1 MEQKEFSKFQIAQL
15 KRTAQNVEQSVKR
28 KNRLE
33 KQIIELSQA
42 YKQAKEEIDA
52 WQAPIKA
59 VFHGHTT
66 EELVESVTTDTGKL
80 DKNGKPIKV
89 TKFVL
94 KYPETIIPIE
104 NVESA
109 PVEPTPEVEPAEEP
123 ESEVNNDVNDL
134 PFGD

>member
-28 KNRLE
+28 KNKLE
-33 KQIIELSQA
+33 KQIIELSQE

-94 KYPETIIPIE
+94 KYPDTIVPPAVEDAEIDNTEETNNTVEE
-104 NVESA
+104 NTNENI
-109 PVEPTPEVEPAEEP
+109 
-123 ESEVNNDVNDL
+123 NN
-134 PFGD
+134 PFED

>member
-28 KNRLE
+28 KNKLE
-33 KQIIELSQA
+33 KQIIELSQE

-94 KYPETIIPIE
+94 KYPDTIIPPVVE
-104 NVESA
+104 NAETDNTVE
-109 PVEPTPEVEPAEEP
+109 ENTNENI
-123 ESEVNNDVNDL
+123 NN
-134 PFGD
+134 PFED

>member
-28 KNRLE
+28 KNKLE
-33 KQIIELSQA
+33 KQIIELSQE

-94 KYPETIIPIE
+94 KYPDTIIPPVVEDAETDNTVEE
-104 NVESA
+104 NTNENI
-109 PVEPTPEVEPAEEP
+109 
-123 ESEVNNDVNDL
+123 NN
-134 PFGD
+134 PFED

>member
-28 KNRLE
+28 KNKLE
-33 KQIIELSQA
+33 KQIIELSQE

-66 EELVESVTTDTGKL
+66 EELVKSVTTDTGKL

-94 KYPETIIPIE
+94 KYPDTIVPPVVEDAETDNTVEE
-104 NVESA
+104 NTNE
-109 PVEPTPEVEPAEEP
+109 
-123 ESEVNNDVNDL
+123 NIND
-134 PFGD
+134 PFED

>member
-28 KNRLE
+28 KNKLE
-33 KQIIELSQA
+33 KQIIELSQE

-66 EELVESVTTDTGKL
+66 EELVESVTTDTGKF

-94 KYPETIIPIE
+94 KYPDTIIPPVVE
-104 NVESA
+104 NAETDNTVE
-109 PVEPTPEVEPAEEP
+109 ENTNENI
-123 ESEVNNDVNDL
+123 NN
-134 PFGD
+134 PFED

>member
-33 KQIIELSQA
+33 KQIIALSQA
-42 YKQAKEEIDA
+42 YKQAKEEIEA

-59 VFHGHTT
+59 VFNGHTT
-66 EELVESVTTDTGKL
+66 EDLVETVITDTGKL
-80 DKNGKPIKV
+80 DKNGKPIKI

-94 KYPETIIPIE
+94 RYPDTILPPKNEETAE
-104 NVESA
+104 TAES
-109 PVEPTPEVEPAEEP
+109 TPEVEQT
-123 ESEVNNDVNDL
+123 ESEVNDINNL
-134 PFGD
+134 PFED

>member
-28 KNRLE
+28 KNKLE
-33 KQIIELSQA
+33 KQIIELSQE

-94 KYPETIIPIE
+94 KYPDTIIPPVVE
-104 NVESA
+104 NAEADNTVE
-109 PVEPTPEVEPAEEP
+109 ENTNENI
-123 ESEVNNDVNDL
+123 NN
-134 PFGD
+134 PFED

>member
-28 KNRLE
+28 KNKLE
-33 KQIIELSQA
+33 KQIIELSQE

-66 EELVESVTTDTGKL
+66 EELVESVTTETGKF
-80 DKNGKPIKV
+80 DKNNKPIKV

-94 KYPETIIPIE
+94 KYPDTIIP
-104 NVESA
+104 
-109 PVEPTPEVEPAEEP
+109 PVAEEVEADNTEET
-123 ESEVNNDVNDL
+123 NNTVEENTNENINN
-134 PFGD
+134 PFED

>member
-28 KNRLE
+28 KNKLE
-33 KQIIELSQA
+33 KQIIELSQE

-94 KYPETIIPIE
+94 KYPDTIVPPVVEYAETDNTVEE
-104 NVESA
+104 NTNENI
-109 PVEPTPEVEPAEEP
+109 
-123 ESEVNNDVNDL
+123 NN
-134 PFGD
+134 PFED

>member
-1 MEQKEFSKFQIAQL
+1 MENKEFSKFQIAQL

-28 KNRLE
+28 KNKLE
-33 KQIIELSQA
+33 KQIVELGKEYKKAQAEIE
-42 YKQAKEEIDA
+42 A

-66 EELVESVTTDTGKL
+66 EEMVESQTIDTGKL

-94 KYPETIIPIE
+94 KYPETIIPPTEIQSE
-104 NVESA
+104 SDSVAVDDSDNV
-109 PVEPTPEVEPAEEP
+109 VT
-123 ESEVNNDVNDL
+123 ESELTNNVNDL
-134 PFGD
+134 PFD

>member
-28 KNRLE
+28 KNKLE
-33 KQIIELSQA
+33 KQIIELSQE

-66 EELVESVTTDTGKL
+66 EELVESVTTDTGKI
-80 DKNGKPIKV
+80 DKNGRPIKT

-94 KYPETIIPIE
+94 KYPDTIVPPVVEDAETDNTVEE
-104 NVESA
+104 NTNENI
-109 PVEPTPEVEPAEEP
+109 
-123 ESEVNNDVNDL
+123 NN
-134 PFGD
+134 PFED

>member
-28 KNRLE
+28 KNKLE
-33 KQIIELSQA
+33 KQIIELSQE

-66 EELVESVTTDTGKL
+66 EELVESVTTDTGKV
-80 DKNGKPIKV
+80 DKNGRPIKT

-94 KYPETIIPIE
+94 KYPDTIIPPA
-104 NVESA
+104 VE
-109 PVEPTPEVEPAEEP
+109 EVETENAEET
-123 ESEVNNDVNDL
+123 NNTVEENTNENINN
-134 PFGD
+134 PFED

>member
-28 KNRLE
+28 KNKLE
-33 KQIIELSQA
+33 KQIIELSQE

-66 EELVESVTTDTGKL
+66 EELVESVTTDTGKV

-94 KYPETIIPIE
+94 KYPDTIIPPVVEDAETDNTVEE
-104 NVESA
+104 NTNENI
-109 PVEPTPEVEPAEEP
+109 
-123 ESEVNNDVNDL
+123 NN
-134 PFGD
+134 PFED

>member
-28 KNRLE
+28 KNKLE
-33 KQIIELSQA
+33 KQIIELSQE

-66 EELVESVTTDTGKL
+66 EELVESVTTDTGKV

-94 KYPETIIPIE
+94 KYPDTIIPPVVE
-104 NVESA
+104 NAEADNTVE
-109 PVEPTPEVEPAEEP
+109 ENTNENI
-123 ESEVNNDVNDL
+123 NN
-134 PFGD
+134 PFED

>member
-28 KNRLE
+28 KNKLE
-33 KQIIELSQA
+33 KQIIELSQE

-94 KYPETIIPIE
+94 KYPDTIVPPVVEDAETDNTVEE
-104 NVESA
+104 NTNENI
-109 PVEPTPEVEPAEEP
+109 
-123 ESEVNNDVNDL
+123 NN
-134 PFGD
+134 PFED